1 MYSFGVGDNVGK
13 WDDDDCETAYA
24 YVCKKSASTNNTEP
38 PSPPLCEEPSMSDK
52 DFYRFN
58 GACYKLVNEAKS
70 WVEADQHCKE
80 MGANLVSIMD
90 TIEQAYVFVTVEM
103 EDTWIG
109 LNNREVILRNIF
121 IEHGLIMKRLKYK
134 RFHVPNFNH
143 KLFTGSQYLGLVRW
157 MANQFHQLGTPR

>member
-1 MYSFGVGDNVGK
+1 MYTYGAGANVGK
-13 WDDDDCETAYA
+13 WDDDHCETAYA
-24 YVCKKSASTNNTEP
+24 YVCKKSASTDNAEP

-58 GACYKLVNEAKS
+58 GACYKLINEAKS
-70 WVEADQHCKE
+70 WVEADQDCKE

-109 LNNREVILRNIF
+109 LNNREVSFLKKIYSTVFALRNQI
-121 IEHGLIMKRLKYK
+121 
-134 RFHVPNFNH
+134 
-143 KLFTGSQYLGLVRW
+143 
-157 MANQFHQLGTPR
+157 